1 MDIYPN
7 ITFLFQIANFLILLF
22 ILNIILYKPI
32 RKILGQRGNEVI
44 SFQEMIEDFQNR
56 SEKESKALE
65 DIPTVTAFLAPLS
78 REEILF
84 LKAPERRVDLGAF
97 LTDVM
102 RRKLLRRTRKQKGIL
117 SLKDLENI
125 ERRATSAYREM
136 QLGWQFDYV
145 IPNHDGEDSENWSA
159 FYYSIGDARR
169 ALVTFAFILS
179 GQESAYAERW
189 DQDLLP

>member
-65 DIPTVTAFLAPLS
+65 ENMASARSQGFKEKETLKSAGLEEEKVMVQQAISSAEEKIGKAKGEIDQDTA
-78 REEILF
+78 
-84 LKAPERRVDLGAF
+84 
-97 LTDVM
+97 
-102 RRKLLRRTRKQKGIL
+102 Q
-117 SLKDLENI
+117 
-125 ERRATSAYREM
+125 
-136 QLGWQFDYV
+136 
-145 IPNHDGEDSENWSA
+145 
-159 FYYSIGDARR
+159 ARR
-169 ALVTFAFILS
+169 SLEEEVRVFSQELAEKILGRS
-179 GQESAYAERW
+179 I
-189 DQDLLP
+189 

>member
-65 DIPTVTAFLAPLS
+65 ENMASARSQGFKEKETLKSAGVEEEKVMVQQAISSAEEKIGKAKGEIDQDTA
-78 REEILF
+78 
-84 LKAPERRVDLGAF
+84 
-97 LTDVM
+97 
-102 RRKLLRRTRKQKGIL
+102 Q
-117 SLKDLENI
+117 
-125 ERRATSAYREM
+125 
-136 QLGWQFDYV
+136 
-145 IPNHDGEDSENWSA
+145 
-159 FYYSIGDARR
+159 ARR
-169 ALVTFAFILS
+169 SLEEEVRVFSQELAEKILGRS
-179 GQESAYAERW
+179 I
-189 DQDLLP
+189 

>member
-65 DIPTVTAFLAPLS
+65 ENMASARSQGFKEKETLKSAGLEEEKVMVQQAISSAEEKIGKAKGEIDQDTA
-78 REEILF
+78 
-84 LKAPERRVDLGAF
+84 
-97 LTDVM
+97 
-102 RRKLLRRTRKQKGIL
+102 Q
-117 SLKDLENI
+117 
-125 ERRATSAYREM
+125 
-136 QLGWQFDYV
+136 
-145 IPNHDGEDSENWSA
+145 
-159 FYYSIGDARR
+159 ARR
-169 ALVTFAFILS
+169 SLEEEVSVFSQELAEKILGRS
-179 GQESAYAERW
+179 I
-189 DQDLLP
+189 